1 MPDDARVLEGVE
13 RLIVDGTNVLHALRR
28 TADPLPAAAL
38 IGRLRAIVPAGVA
51 VVLVLDGSP
60 EHGLVSRRIA
70 AGVEIRYSGRSTADE
85 LIIRLCERDFA
96 EESAG
101 LLVVTDDQ
109 GLASA
114 VRRVGGRT
122 VRNTWL
128 VGLLTRQ
135 RIASP
140 SVGRPSTPPPDTGR
154 PVWTPGSRASLRG
167 TPARGSGGALGPGRP
182 PGAGRPG
189 GPSLSA
195 GHADSAGLQARD
207 ADSAAEDSRWSP
219 GRGATRKIGNGKK
232 RPSTG
237 R

>member
-85 LIIRLCERDFA
+85 LIIRLAERDFA
-96 EESAG
+96 EEAAG

-109 GLASA
+109 GLASV
-114 VRRVGGRT
+114 VRRAGGRT
-122 VRNTWL
+122 VRNNWL
-128 VGLLTRQ
+128 MGLLSRQ

-140 SVGRPSTPPPDTGR
+140 SIGRPSTPPPDTDR
-154 PVWTPGSRASLRG
+154 ATWTPGSRASLRG
-167 TPARGSGGALGPGRP
+167 TPARGVAGRGGAAGPTQPGRP
-182 PGAGRPG
+182 NP
-189 GPSLSA
+189 SA
-195 GHADSAGLQARD
+195 GHADAAGLQARD
-207 ADSAAEDSRWSP
+207 ADAAAEDSRWSP

-232 RPSTG
+232 
-237 R
+237 